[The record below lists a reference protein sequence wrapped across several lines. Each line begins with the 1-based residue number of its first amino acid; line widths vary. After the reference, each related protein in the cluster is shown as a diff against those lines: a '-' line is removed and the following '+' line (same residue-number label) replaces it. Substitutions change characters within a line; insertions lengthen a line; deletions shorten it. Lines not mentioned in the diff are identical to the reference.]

1 MAPFPSC
8 ASRLITEQGPAPFD
22 NAAGVLLG
30 TGWQWM
36 PWVHVD
42 DVARL
47 LADIVE
53 DDGYRGSVKLVG
65 PQPARHA
72 EFAQALADA
81 TGTGECTSVPVEQV
95 QAMLGGAAELLL
107 ASQRMTAGVALSRG
121 FRFTYSDIAST
132 VKDLVARG

>member
-1 MAPFPSC
+1 M
-8 ASRLITEQGPAPFD
+8 
-22 NAAGVLLG
+22 LG
-30 TGWQWM
+30 TGRQWM
-36 PWVHVD
+36 PWVHIE

-53 DDGYRGSVKLVG
+53 DDGYRGPVNVVG

-81 TGTGECTSVPVEQV
+81 PGTGACTSVPVEQV

-107 ASQRMTAGVALSRG
+107 ASQRMSAESAVRPGVPLPHP
-121 FRFTYSDIAST
+121 DIAST
-132 VKDLVARG
+132 VKDLVAKT